1 MSTTVTYKGN
11 TLATVSNNTKTLKT
25 AGKYMEGDV
34 VLTDVSASANVWQDE
49 NGYVHLDDEGNSSG
63 QSSWELLASQEFTV
77 STTTTSNVSV
87 GTISLDL
94 SKYDD
99 PETMVWIHVRDKAG
113 KRAGY
118 VYGSDTIFFSYA
130 LADGNPNS
138 LSIRPI
144 MLYYVNSSGNYS
156 GVASAYG
163 VFAYRLYYTSSSHYV
178 EIYSRYSASYGT
190 IDGTFKC
197 DVYALK
203 PSSGMKLFEIEE

>member
-49 NGYVHLDDEGNSSG
+49 NGYVHLDDEGSSSG